1 MYTTRYRSHHDASR
15 ALKKRFTSEMSS
27 EEYLAQEL
35 RTAAKKPLVLYLHV
49 PFCNKI
55 CSFCPFHRPDE
66 LKRREYHDYLI
77 ENIRAVSEYPLMQGA
92 VGAVNFG
99 GGTPTALTPAQMD
112 TVLKELHERFNIQDD
127 AEISVESSAMELTD
141 EMLEVLVKNKVNR
154 VSIGI
159 QSFQDEARK
168 LFGRRRSGE
177 LAAERILKAK
187 EYGIINTNIDLIY
200 NYPGQTQDL
209 LKADLEMIRSLGIAG
224 LSFYALMLHEN
235 TPLYDSIT
243 AEQKA
248 QMQDIERE
256 YYFYSMITEELAK
269 SGFEALELTK
279 LVRDKLDSYTYMELR
294 HTGGNCI
301 ALGHGAGGNLGNY
314 YYQNSHQR
322 PVISNDIR
330 VSSKGRV
337 VTDEYRIIDEFI
349 YELQKSTVDLDVYS
363 KRLGISLDKCLAES
377 MERLREEGLI
387 LQNENKITFTNKGR
401 FWGNNV
407 IDEFVRCILK
417 EYEREAI
424 LHI

>member
-15 ALKKRFTSEMSS
+15 ALKKRFTSDIGKK
-27 EEYLAQEL
+27 EYLEQQL
-35 RTAAKKPLVLYLHV
+35 RTAANKPLVLYLHV

-66 LKRREYHDYLI
+66 LKRREYHEYLI
-77 ENIRAVSEYPLMQGA
+77 ENIRNVSEYPLMKGL

-112 TVLKELHERFNIQDD
+112 AVLKELHERFEIQEN

-141 EMLEVLVKNKVNR
+141 DMLEVLVKNKVNR
-154 VSIGI
+154 LSIGI
-159 QSFQDEARK
+159 QSFQDDARK

-177 LAAERILKAK
+177 LAAKRIERAK

-200 NYPGQTQDL
+200 HYPGQTKDM
-209 LKADLEMIRSLGIAG
+209 LKADLEMIKSLEIAG

-235 TPLYDSIT
+235 TPLYDHIT
-243 AEQKA
+243 EEQKA
-248 QMQDIERE
+248 QMMDVERE
-256 YYFYSMITEELAK
+256 YDFYTMITEELAK
-269 SGFEALELTK
+269 SRFEALELTK

-294 HTGGNCI
+294 HTGGNCV

-314 YYQNSHQR
+314 YYQNSYQS
-322 PVISNDIR
+322 PVISDDIR

-337 VTDEYRIIDEFI
+337 VTDEYRVIDEFI
-349 YELQKSTVDLDVYS
+349 YELQKSTVDLEEYS
-363 KRLGISLDKCLAES
+363 KRLGIRLDTCLAES
-377 MERLREEGLI
+377 IGRLKEEGLI
-387 LQNENKITFTNKGR
+387 LQNADKITFTNKGR

-417 EYEREAI
+417 ESQNF
-424 LHI
+424 